1 MSNTVLTED
10 FGDYVIITLNR
21 PKVMNAL
28 DPATHKAMA
37 EALDRFEDH
46 PQQRVAIVTGAG
58 DKAFC
63 AGGDISTMADAK
75 TEEDY
80 AVPASGYGGMT
91 RRQSRKPI
99 IAAVN
104 GIAFGGGF
112 EMVLAADLAI
122 ACEHAK
128 FGLPE
133 ALLGTAAVAGG
144 LHRLPRMIGQKR
156 ALQMQLTGQAI
167 SAQQALAWG
176 LINEVV
182 ASDVVGASVSL
193 AKDILRA
200 GPLAVSAILE
210 ATKEGM
216 RLADE
221 YAAMDAQAKGAFP
234 AVDKMLVSD
243 DVREG
248 LRAFLEKRQ
257 PVWRNQ

>member
-1 MSNTVLTED
+1 MGR
-10 FGDYVIITLNR
+10 GDPGGR
-21 PKVMNAL
+21 P
-28 DPATHKAMA
+28 
-37 EALDRFEDH
+37 F
-46 PQQRVAIVTGAG
+46 RVAIVTGAG

-63 AGGDISTMADAK
+63 AGGDISAMADAK

-80 AVPASGYGGMT
+80 AVPPSGYGGMT

-104 GIAFGGGF
+104 AFAFGGGF

-122 ACEHAK
+122 ASEHAK

-144 LHRLPRMIGQKR
+144 LHRLPRMIGQKQ

-176 LINEVV
+176 LINDVV
-182 ASDVVGASVSL
+182 ASDVVSAAVTL

-200 GPLAVSAILE
+200 GPMAVSAILE

-216 RLADE
+216 RYADE
-221 YAAMDAQAKGAFP
+221 YAAMDAQAEGAFP
-234 AVDKMLVSD
+234 AVNRMLVSD
-243 DVREG
+243 DIREG
-248 LRAFLEKRQ
+248 LQAFLEKRK
-257 PVWRNQ
+257 PVWRNK